1 MREKVSN
8 GEKVLREIKGKER
21 NKERREIPARIYH
34 ANNSAFVRTNVAV
47 TWEHSVL
54 YKKEY
59 VIEILS
65 QQKLKIDK
73 NDTQNLQNKNV
84 QKQQQNCQ
92 QCIRMIER
100 TYLAE

>member
-47 TWEHSVL
+47 T
-54 YKKEY
+54 
-59 VIEILS
+59 
-65 QQKLKIDK
+65 
-73 NDTQNLQNKNV
+73 
-84 QKQQQNCQ
+84 
-92 QCIRMIER
+92 
-100 TYLAE
+100 